1 MKKMLML
8 ISLLMVSAAIGQTN
22 KPQPKV
28 NLRQGNIQ
36 QTVFAGETI
45 EDIVYVVEGAHAV
58 EFSLLESLTGR
69 VYYDDFVEDSLI
81 TISGTIAENTE
92 PGEYLIQILATD
104 TIHHTSVN
112 SMFYIMVIDKAEAF
126 EHSSGSLEQTL
137 TAGESIEPI
146 VFDYQR
152 LHHFDVGELPPGLT
166 ATDDGK
172 SKITIEGVAEGSRR
186 DEKYTFALVAYLTE
200 TISVTYNIELNV
212 EHLPVVT
219 SIKILENDSQVV
231 VAGDDIKP
239 ISLQYA
245 NITDL
250 NFKDIPRTVDQYDDT
265 ETKTI
270 LLKGSIPE
278 DLGDTTLVMKI
289 SAKGLDN
296 NDSAFV
302 TIIIKHKP
310 GVTSIEH
317 VSGDTVQT
325 VHAGESIKP
334 VVFKYAFAKSTQ
346 GVGFPTGTVK
356 GEIDSKAK
364 TITIKGT
371 VGEDAFGEYKMKIV
385 AEGYENSASAD
396 MRIIVIKPEPVS
408 SSSAI
413 VESGSS
419 SLLSSSSS
427 APKSSTSEDSSS
439 SSTKSSSSVE
449 SSSSKNP
456 GSSSSAESSGSSDK
470 SSSSSDKSSSSVKK
484 DKDAL
489 PMVAVAP
496 CFDVEVVGRDI
507 RVFGAVGVS
516 ESRMESYAL
525 LDLQGRVLRSGL
537 VHGLNFAIPVDR
549 AGTYLVRVGN
559 GVRSVSVK

>member
-1 MKKMLML
+1 MKKLLVL

-22 KPQPKV
+22 VPQPKV
-28 NLRQGNIQ
+28 TLRQGNVQ

-152 LHHFDVGELPPGLT
+152 LHHFDVGELPPGIT

-250 NFKDIPRTVDQYDDT
+250 NFKDIPRTVDPYDDT

-413 VESGSS
+413 VESSS
-419 SLLSSSSS
+419 SVLNSSSSVISSSSSVPVSSSS
-427 APKSSTSEDSSS
+427 APKSSSSANSSS
-439 SSTKSSSSVE
+439 SSEKSSSSA
-449 SSSSKNP
+449 K
-456 GSSSSAESSGSSDK
+456 SSGSSDK

-489 PMVAVAP
+489 PTVAVAP
-496 CFDVEVVGRDI
+496 RFDVEVVGRDI
-507 RVFGAVGVS
+507 RVLGAAEVS
-516 ESRMESYAL
+516 ESRMETYAL

-537 VHGLNFAIPVDR
+537 VRGASFAIPVDR
-549 AGTYLVRVGN
+549 AGTYLVRIGN

>member
-1 MKKMLML
+1 M
-8 ISLLMVSAAIGQTN
+8 
-22 KPQPKV
+22 
-28 NLRQGNIQ
+28 NLRMGKANQN
-36 QTVFAGETI
+36 VFAGETI
-45 EDIVYVVEGAHAV
+45 EEVTFVVEGAHAV
-58 EFSLLESLTGR
+58 EFVLMNSLTGR
-69 VYYDDFVEDSLI
+69 FYYDDWTKDSLA
-81 TISGTIAENTE
+81 TISGTVAEDTD
-92 PGEYLIQILATD
+92 PGEYLIQVLATD

-112 SMFYIMVIDKAEAF
+112 SMFCITVIDKAEAF
-126 EHSSGSLEQTL
+126 KHSSGKLKQAL

-200 TISVTYNIELNV
+200 TIFVTYNIELNV
-212 EHLPVVT
+212 EHIPVVT
-219 SIKILENDSQVV
+219 SIKLLENDSQVV

-239 ISLQYA
+239 IPLQYA

-250 NFKDIPRTVDQYDDT
+250 QFKDIPSTLDVLDDP

-289 SAKGLDN
+289 SVKGLDN

-325 VHAGESIKP
+325 VLAGESIKP

-346 GVGFPTGTVK
+346 GLGFPTGTVK

-396 MRIIVIKPEPVS
+396 MRIIVIKPELAS
-408 SSSAI
+408 SSSVI
-413 VESGSS
+413 VE
-419 SLLSSSSS
+419 SSSSS
-427 APKSSTSEDSSS
+427 APKSSTSEDYSSS
-439 SSTKSSSSVE
+439 SAKSSSSVE

-456 GSSSSAESSGSSDK
+456 SSSSGTESSNSSSSAKSD
-470 SSSSSDKSSSSVKK
+470 SSSDKSSSSVKK

-489 PMVAVAP
+489 PTVVVAP
-496 CFDVEVVGRDI
+496 RFDVEVVGRDI
-507 RVFGAVGVS
+507 RVFGAAEVS
-516 ESRMESYAL
+516 ESRMETYAL
-525 LDLQGRVLRSGL
+525 LDLQGRVLRCGL
-537 VHGLNFAIPVDR
+537 VRGANFAIPVDH

-559 GVRSVSVK
+559 GVRSVCVK

>member
-1 MKKMLML
+1 MKKLL
-8 ISLLMVSAAIGQTN
+8 VLFLLLMVSAVFGETDL
-22 KPQPKV
+22 PQPKM
-28 NLRQGNIQ
+28 NLRMGKAN

-45 EDIVYVVEGAHAV
+45 EEVTFVVEGAHAV
-58 EFSLLESLTGR
+58 EFVLMNSLTGR
-69 VYYDDFVEDSLI
+69 FYYDDWTKDSLA
-81 TISGTIAENTE
+81 TISGTVAEDTD
-92 PGEYLIQILATD
+92 PGEYLIQVLATD

-112 SMFYIMVIDKAEAF
+112 SMFCITVIDKAEAF
-126 EHSSGSLEQTL
+126 KHSSGKLKQAL

-200 TISVTYNIELNV
+200 TIFVTYNIELNV
-212 EHLPVVT
+212 EHIPVVT
-219 SIKILENDSQVV
+219 SIKLLENDSQVV

-239 ISLQYA
+239 IPLQYA

-250 NFKDIPRTVDQYDDT
+250 QFKDIPSTLDVLDDP

-289 SAKGLDN
+289 SVKGLDN

-325 VHAGESIKP
+325 VLAGESIKP

-346 GVGFPTGTVK
+346 GLGFPTGTVK

-396 MRIIVIKPEPVS
+396 MRIIVIKPELAS
-408 SSSAI
+408 SSSVI
-413 VESGSS
+413 VE
-419 SLLSSSSS
+419 SSSSS
-427 APKSSTSEDSSS
+427 APKSSTSEDYSSS
-439 SSTKSSSSVE
+439 SAKSSSSVE

-456 GSSSSAESSGSSDK
+456 SSSSGTESSNSSSSAKSD
-470 SSSSSDKSSSSVKK
+470 SSSDKSSSSVKK

-489 PMVAVAP
+489 PTVVVAP
-496 CFDVEVVGRDI
+496 RFDVEVVGRDI
-507 RVFGAVGVS
+507 RVFGAAEVS
-516 ESRMESYAL
+516 ESRMETYAL
-525 LDLQGRVLRSGL
+525 LDLQGRVLRCGL
-537 VHGLNFAIPVDR
+537 VRGANFAIPVDR

-559 GVRSVSVK
+559 GVRSVCVK